1 MNHRKLR
8 EKNSRQGIGAGV
20 ILAAAVHFV
29 LAIILLSSGL
39 TYLDPPPPEESFV
52 IDFTEAQEPEPME
65 QHVTTQ
71 QPQVEEPDPS
81 REHELVQRS
90 EASHKG
96 TKVNKAPEATVGDK
110 GDVEVKEPPRE
121 KPIDRRAL
129 FSAADN
135 KAEKDTLA
143 AQTAQAVSD
152 KLKAGHPKGNTTYG
166 KVDGE
171 PNGVKGRSVVNG
183 NIPVPNYPV
192 QESGTVVVAVKVNQ
206 YGKVV
211 EAKPGAPGTTTSNSQ
226 LWAEARKAAMKT
238 VFNQAADAPVLQDG
252 TITYKFNLK

>member
-1 MNHRKLR
+1 MNYRKLR
-8 EKNSRQGIGAGV
+8 DKNNRQSTVAGI
-20 ILAAAVHFV
+20 V
-29 LAIILLSSGL
+29 LAVALHAGLVLTLLGSGL
-39 TYLDPPPPEESFV
+39 TYLDPPPPEESFL
-52 IDFTEAQEPEPME
+52 IDFTQVIEQEPME
-65 QHVTTQ
+65 QRVTSQ
-71 QPQVEEPDPS
+71 QPQAEEPDPS
-81 REHELVQRS
+81 RDHQLVQRS
-90 EASHKG
+90 EAQHVGK
-96 TKVNKAPEATVGDK
+96 KANKAPEATVGDK

-121 KPIDRRAL
+121 KPIDKRAL
-129 FSAADN
+129 FSAANN

-143 AQTAQAVSD
+143 PQTASSVSD

-192 QESGTVVVAVKVNQ
+192 QESGVVVVAVKVNQ

-211 EAKPGAPGTTTSNSQ
+211 EAKPGAPGTTTSNST

>member
-1 MNHRKLR
+1 MNYRKLR
-8 EKNSRQGIGAGV
+8 DKNNRQSTMAGI
-20 ILAAAVHFV
+20 V
-29 LAIILLSSGL
+29 LAVALHAGLALTLLGSGL
-39 TYLDPPPPEESFV
+39 TYLDPPPPEESFL
-52 IDFTEAQEPEPME
+52 IDFRDHQ
-65 QHVTTQ
+65 
-71 QPQVEEPDPS
+71 
-81 REHELVQRS
+81 LVQRS
-90 EASHKG
+90 EAQHVGK
-96 TKVNKAPEATVGDK
+96 KANKAPEATVGDK

-121 KPIDRRAL
+121 KPIDKRAL
-129 FSAADN
+129 FSAANN

-143 AQTAQAVSD
+143 PQTASSVSD

-192 QESGTVVVAVKVNQ
+192 QESGVVVVAVKVNQ

-211 EAKPGAPGTTTSNSQ
+211 EAKPGAPGTTTSNST

>member
-1 MNHRKLR
+1 MNYRKLR
-8 EKNSRQGIGAGV
+8 DKNNRQSTMAGI
-20 ILAAAVHFV
+20 V
-29 LAIILLSSGL
+29 LAVALHAGLALTLLGSGL
-39 TYLDPPPPEESFV
+39 TYLDPPPPEESFL
-52 IDFTEAQEPEPME
+52 IDFTQVIEQEPME
-65 QHVTTQ
+65 QRVTSQ
-71 QPQVEEPDPS
+71 QPQAEEPDPS
-81 REHELVQRS
+81 RDHQLVQRS
-90 EASHKG
+90 EAQHVGK
-96 TKVNKAPEATVGDK
+96 KANKAPEATVGDK

-121 KPIDRRAL
+121 KPIDKRAL
-129 FSAADN
+129 FSAANN

-143 AQTAQAVSD
+143 PQTASSVSD

-192 QESGTVVVAVKVNQ
+192 QESGVVVVAVKVNQ

-211 EAKPGAPGTTTSNSQ
+211 EAKPGAPGTTTSNST

>member
-1 MNHRKLR
+1 MDYRKLR
-8 EKNSRQGIGAGV
+8 DKNNRQSNVSG
-20 ILAAAVHFV
+20 
-29 LAIILLSSGL
+29 ILLAVGLHAALAVVLLSTGL

-52 IDFTEAQEPEPME
+52 IDFTQVIEEEPM
-65 QHVTTQ
+65 QQRVTTQ
-71 QPQVEEPDPS
+71 QPQVEEPDKT
-81 REHELVQRS
+81 REHELVKRS
-90 EASHKG
+90 EAQHVGK
-96 TKVNKAPEATVGDK
+96 KANKAPEATVGDK

-121 KPIDRRAL
+121 KPIDKRAL
-129 FSAADN
+129 FSAANN
-135 KAEKDTLA
+135 KADKDTLA
-143 AQTAQAVSD
+143 PQTASSVSD
-152 KLKAGHPKGNTTYG
+152 KLTAGHPKGNTTYG

-183 NIPVPNYPV
+183 NIPIPNYPV
-192 QESGTVVVAVKVNQ
+192 QESGIVVVAVKVNQ

-211 EAKPGAPGTTTSNSQ
+211 EAKPGAPGTTTSNGT

>member
-1 MNHRKLR
+1 MSYWQLR
-8 EKNSRQGIGAGV
+8 EKNNQRSKLGGVLLAVGLHAG
-20 ILAAAVHFV
+20 LAVT
-29 LAIILLSSGL
+29 LLCNGL

-52 IDFTEAQEPEPME
+52 IDFTQVQDIEPME
-65 QHVTTQ
+65 QKVTDQ
-71 QPQVEEPDPS
+71 MPQAEEPDPS

-90 EASHKG
+90 EAKHVGK
-96 TKVNKAPEATVGDK
+96 KPNKAPEATVGDK

-121 KPIDRRAL
+121 KPIDNRAL
-129 FSAADN
+129 FTSANN

-143 AQTAQAVSD
+143 PQTASTVSD

-166 KVDGE
+166 KVDGD
-171 PNGVKGRSVVNG
+171 PNGVKGRAVVNG
-183 NIPVPNYPV
+183 NIPVPAYPV
-192 QESGTVVVAVKVNQ
+192 QESGIVVVAVKVNQ

-211 EAKPGAPGTTTSNSQ
+211 EAKPGAPGTTTSNST

>member
-1 MNHRKLR
+1 MNYRQLR
-8 EKNSRQGIGAGV
+8 ERNNKRGTVGGVLLTIGVHAG
-20 ILAAAVHFV
+20 LALV
-29 LAIILLSSGL
+29 LLGSGL
-39 TYLDPPPPEESFV
+39 KYLDPPPPEESFV
-52 IDFTEAQEPEPME
+52 IDFTQIVEEEPVR
-65 QHVTTQ
+65 QRVTTQ
-71 QPQVEEPDPS
+71 QSQVEEPDPT
-81 REHELVQRS
+81 RDHELVKRS
-90 EASHKG
+90 EAQHTGK
-96 TKVNKAPEATVGDK
+96 KANKAPEATVGEK
-110 GDVEVKEPPRE
+110 GDVEVKEPERE
-121 KPIDRRAL
+121 KAIDRRAL
-129 FSAADN
+129 FSAANN
-135 KAEKDTLA
+135 KADKDTLA
-143 AQTAQAVSD
+143 PQTASTVSE
-152 KLKAGHPKGNTTYG
+152 KLTAGHPKGNTTYG

-192 QESGTVVVAVKVNQ
+192 QEAGIVVVAVKVNQ

>member
-1 MNHRKLR
+1 MNYRKLR
-8 EKNSRQGIGAGV
+8 DKNNRQSTVAGI
-20 ILAAAVHFV
+20 V
-29 LAIILLSSGL
+29 LAVAIHAGLALTLLGSGL
-39 TYLDPPPPEESFV
+39 TYLDPPPPEESFL
-52 IDFTEAQEPEPME
+52 IDFTQVIEQEPME
-65 QHVTTQ
+65 QRVTSQ
-71 QPQVEEPDPS
+71 QPQAEEPDPS
-81 REHELVQRS
+81 RDHQLVQRS
-90 EASHKG
+90 EAQHVGK
-96 TKVNKAPEATVGDK
+96 KANKAPEATVGDK

-121 KPIDRRAL
+121 KPIDKRAL
-129 FSAADN
+129 FSAANN

-143 AQTAQAVSD
+143 PQTASSVSD

-166 KVDGE
+166 RVDGE

-192 QESGTVVVAVKVNQ
+192 QESGVVVVAVKVNQ

-211 EAKPGAPGTTTSNSQ
+211 EAKPGAPGTTTSNST

>member
-1 MNHRKLR
+1 MNYRKLR
-8 EKNSRQGIGAGV
+8 DKNNRQSTVAGI
-20 ILAAAVHFV
+20 V
-29 LAIILLSSGL
+29 LAVALHAGLALTLLGSGL
-39 TYLDPPPPEESFV
+39 TYLDPPPPEESFL
-52 IDFTEAQEPEPME
+52 IDFTQVIEQEPME
-65 QHVTTQ
+65 QRVTSQ
-71 QPQVEEPDPS
+71 QPQAEEPDPS
-81 REHELVQRS
+81 RDHQLVQRS
-90 EASHKG
+90 EAKHVGK
-96 TKVNKAPEATVGDK
+96 KANKAPEATVGDK

-121 KPIDRRAL
+121 KPIDKRAL
-129 FSAADN
+129 FSAANN

-143 AQTAQAVSD
+143 PQTASSVSD

-192 QESGTVVVAVKVNQ
+192 QESGVVVVAVKVNQ

-211 EAKPGAPGTTTSNSQ
+211 EAKPGAPGTTTSNST

>member
-1 MNHRKLR
+1 MNYRKLR
-8 EKNSRQGIGAGV
+8 DKNNRQSTVAGI
-20 ILAAAVHFV
+20 V
-29 LAIILLSSGL
+29 LAVVLHAGLALTLLGSGL
-39 TYLDPPPPEESFV
+39 TYLDPPPPEESFL
-52 IDFTEAQEPEPME
+52 IDFTQVIEQEPME
-65 QHVTTQ
+65 QRVTSQ
-71 QPQVEEPDPS
+71 QPQAEEPDPS
-81 REHELVQRS
+81 RDHQLVQRS
-90 EASHKG
+90 EAQHVGK
-96 TKVNKAPEATVGDK
+96 KANKAPEATVGDK

-121 KPIDRRAL
+121 KPIDKRAL
-129 FSAADN
+129 FSAANN

-143 AQTAQAVSD
+143 PQTASSVSD

-192 QESGTVVVAVKVNQ
+192 QESGVVVVAVKVNQ

-211 EAKPGAPGTTTSNSQ
+211 EAKPGAPGTTTSNST